1 MINLLAEILPGMSA
15 TPAQKARLNAALDYD
30 PYEERDIERLKA
42 HVAVYFGVIRA
53 ALEAYLEA
61 AFPPAEKSAFALPR
75 IPGKALLAIQA
86 VLADQALRGIM
97 DVLFQFA
104 ETETGTGQAIASA
117 WATMHAAELVREID
131 NTTQAAINA
140 AISDFPMT
148 PGMTIA
154 DIIQRIPLGE
164 ERALTIATTEVTRAY
179 AIGQQRAAEN
189 IYKLRPRAK
198 LVKVWFTRHDDRVCA
213 VCGPLNRKKVGVDAI
228 WAVEEDGKV
237 KELTDAFAAPLTAP
251 PAHPRCRCRMHI
263 RAALP
268 GEE

>member
-15 TPAQKARLNAALDYD
+15 TPEQKARLNAALDYD

-42 HVAVYFGVIRA
+42 HINVYFGVIRA
-53 ALEAYLEA
+53 TLEAYLEA

-148 PGMTIA
+148 PGMTIG
-154 DIIQRIPLGE
+154 DIIQRVPLGE
-164 ERALTIATTEVTRAY
+164 DRALTIATTEVTRAY

-213 VCGPLNRKKVGVDAI
+213 VCGPLNRKKVNADAI
-228 WAVEEDGKV
+228 WAVDG